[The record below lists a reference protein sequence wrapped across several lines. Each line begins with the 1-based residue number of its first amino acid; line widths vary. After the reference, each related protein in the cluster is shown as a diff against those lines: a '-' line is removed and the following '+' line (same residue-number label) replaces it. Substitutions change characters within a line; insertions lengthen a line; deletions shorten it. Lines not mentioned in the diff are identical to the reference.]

1 MTKVYIT
8 WQTFWISRTE
18 GRHIDANIKLN
29 WNYET
34 NPITIETL
42 GYGNI
47 ESDKRHLA
55 ILDIPE
61 SYDVDVVDRFYRSLD
76 VFAIAPITPQ
86 KALTLCNEWYV
97 DAPLIEGKTTPF
109 ELDTDGF
116 TLIDNRYFEDM
127 YSDGTL
133 SSE

>member
-1 MTKVYIT
+1 MKQYIT

-18 GRHIDANIKLN
+18 GRHIDSNVYMN

-34 NPITIETL
+34 NPITCQTL
-42 GYGNI
+42 GYGNV
-47 ESDKRHLA
+47 EFDKRQLA

-61 SYDVDVVDRFYRSLD
+61 VYDADVVDRFYRSLD
-76 VFAIAPITPQ
+76 VFACEPITPQ
-86 KALTLCNEWYV
+86 KALTLCNEWYA
-97 DAPLIEGKTTPF
+97 DAPLIEGKELPF
-109 ELDTDGF
+109 ELDEDGF

-127 YSDGTL
+127 FSDGTL